1 MGVKA
6 GDIVNLHPMQGGEL
20 FKKDSQSG
28 DLTPRPDFTTS
39 WSANS
44 VIHNHLVTY
53 IRLHAATIDANI
65 TSEGIR
71 LRTDEQITE
80 RLGAVFKSC
89 ADKYRLYWKG
99 KAKPEPN
106 DSSSVEEQARTKVQL
121 SEKDKQARSDGR
133 RKQRKV
139 VV

>member
-6 GDIVNLHPMQGGEL
+6 SDIMNLHPLPGGEF
-20 FKKDSQSG
+20 FKKDSQLG

-44 VIHNHLVTY
+44 TVHNHLVTY

-65 TSEGIR
+65 TSKGIH

-89 ADKYRLYWKG
+89 ADKYRLHWKNRV
-99 KAKPEPN
+99 KPEPN
-106 DSSSVEEQARTKVQL
+106 DSPSLEEQV
-121 SEKDKQARSDGR
+121 
-133 RKQRKV
+133 
-139 VV
+139 